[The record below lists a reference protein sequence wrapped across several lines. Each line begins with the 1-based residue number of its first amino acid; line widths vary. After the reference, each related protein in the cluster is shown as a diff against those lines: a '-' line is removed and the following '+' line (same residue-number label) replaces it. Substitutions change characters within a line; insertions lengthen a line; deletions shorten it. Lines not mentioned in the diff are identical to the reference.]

1 MSKKKEID
9 ILFRSSLDDVKDAK
23 FSPDMEGFTV
33 GTEGQLEIEP
43 EWFPGTDDFFC
54 VDSYPSILNCTEA
67 EYHKIQAFSNS
78 FGSILLN
85 EDPWF
90 QKAWQGIEPSRPM
103 ILGSAAELY
112 LELLSDCIKD
122 QSFIDLDRMN
132 WKVGKVFEHVVVMPL
147 WEGTGARKN
156 QKAFKEDN
164 EDKLIIT
171 EKEFDTIMMML
182 KSALSNSQ
190 FWERLNGT
198 WQTVILWIE
207 DGIPMKAMLDHITQ
221 NLITRNVKTPGD
233 LKTTDIGNPRAFH
246 KKMYDRNY
254 DMQAYH
260 YTVALQA
267 LYPDEKI
274 GSFIWYVLET
284 QDPWGSA
291 VYYAD
296 EVVLESGREKRARAI
311 ELAKELYKKGE
322 LAEFPN
328 YSPDRPKEFTLWDW
342 QINKSLR
349 MEQENETLN

>member
-1 MSKKKEID
+1 MSKEKEKD
-9 ILFRSSLDDVKDAK
+9 ILFKSTLDVKDAT
-23 FSPDMEGFTV
+23 FAPDIEGFTI

-43 EWFPGTDDFFC
+43 EWFPGSDDFFC
-54 VDSYPSILNCTEA
+54 VDHFPSILNCTEA
-67 EYHKIQAFSNS
+67 EYHKIQAFSNTFAS
-78 FGSILLN
+78 TLIN
-85 EDPWF
+85 EAPWF
-90 QKAWQGIEPSRPM
+90 QKAWESFEPSRPM

-112 LELLSDCIKD
+112 LEILSECIKD
-122 QSFIDLDRMN
+122 QSYISLDRMN
-132 WKVGKVFEHVVVMPL
+132 WKVGKILKNVVVMPL

-156 QKAFKEDN
+156 QQAFKEDN
-164 EDKLIIT
+164 IGKLIIT
-171 EKEFDTIMMML
+171 EQEFDTIMLML

-233 LKTTDIGNPRAFH
+233 LKTTDIGNPKAFH

-260 YTVALQA
+260 YTVALQS

-274 GSFIWYVLET
+274 GNFIWYVLET
-284 QDPWGSA
+284 KDPYGSA

-296 EVVLESGREKRARAI
+296 EVVLESGRAKRARAI
-311 ELAKELYKKGE
+311 ELAKQLYKKGE

-328 YSPDRPKEFTLWDW
+328 YSPDSPKEFTLWDW

-349 MEQENETLN
+349 MEQDNDQIN

>member
-1 MSKKKEID
+1 MSKKKETD

-23 FSPDMEGFTV
+23 FFPDIEGF
-33 GTEGQLEIEP
+33 TEGQLQIEP
-43 EWFPGTDDFFC
+43 EWFPGTEDFFC
-54 VDSYPSILNCTEA
+54 VDHFPSILNCTEA
-67 EYHKIQAFSNS
+67 EYHQIQAFSNS
-78 FGSILLN
+78 FASTLLI

-90 QKAWQGIEPSRPM
+90 QKAWTGIEPSRPM

-112 LELLSDCIKD
+112 IELLSDCIKD
-122 QSFIDLDRMN
+122 QSFTGLDQMN

-156 QKAFKEDN
+156 QQAFRKDHQ
-164 EDKLIIT
+164 DKLIIT
-171 EKEFDTIMMML
+171 EKEFDTIMLML

-221 NLITRNVKTPGD
+221 NLLTRNIKTPGD
-233 LKTTDIGNPRAFH
+233 LKTTDVGNPRAFH

-260 YTVALQA
+260 YTVALQS

-274 GSFIWYVLET
+274 GNFIWYVLET
-284 QDPWGSA
+284 QDPYGSA

-296 EVVLESGREKRARAI
+296 EVVLESGRAKRARAI
-311 ELAKELYKKGE
+311 EIAKQLYKNGE

-328 YSPDRPKEFTLWDW
+328 YSPAYPKEFTLWDW

-349 MEQENETLN
+349 MEQENEILN